1 MGLQVEPTENA
12 TIRNEQLAV
21 IVDRCLESE
30 AAYKLFD
37 MLGTIAQLDIEAR
50 MEYMELVK
58 QAGVYSEEE
67 VQAIGRLIIS
77 GTAHYFKE
85 VIDRVREEQ
94 VMQEI
99 DELIKRTGA

>member
-1 MGLQVEPTENA
+1 MEPTENA

-50 MEYMELVK
+50 MVYMELVK

>member
-1 MGLQVEPTENA
+1 MEPTENA

-85 VIDRVREEQ
+85 VIDQVREEQ
-94 VMQEI
+94 VRREI
-99 DELIKRTGA
+99 DQMLV